1 MIDDELADAMRN
13 GMATGY
19 QKSIINYQLLK
30 AIIH

>member
-1 MIDDELADAMRN
+1 MIELADAMRN
-13 GMATGY
+13 DVATGY